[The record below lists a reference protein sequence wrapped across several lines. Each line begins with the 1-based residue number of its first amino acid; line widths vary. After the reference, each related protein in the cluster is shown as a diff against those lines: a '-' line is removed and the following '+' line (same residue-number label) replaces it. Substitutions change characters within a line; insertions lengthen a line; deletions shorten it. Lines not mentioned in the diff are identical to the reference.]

1 MGFVFGCVFNSSGD
15 SNKQPVLVTTAWDS
29 SFGLIFWAG
38 HLEFPL
44 SKRGSMVAAACL
56 PETGAGVQELEY
68 KKSGVGVPG
77 NSYATTVCK
86 LLNLS

>member
-1 MGFVFGCVFNSSGD
+1 
-15 SNKQPVLVTTAWDS
+15 
-29 SFGLIFWAG
+29 
-38 HLEFPL
+38 
-44 SKRGSMVAAACL
+44 MVAAARL

-68 KKSGVGVPG
+68 KKSGVGVPD